1 VAIID
6 FRTQMGASSVWA
18 AQSGS
23 ADLLKAMTKYSIGGS
38 IVSSTLGNTCDFK
51 TGNDWISSEIKGQ
64 SRLLGCVVLNATH
77 VEESVEDM
85 HKYLGEKNFAGI
97 VLRSGISG
105 RHVTLD
111 ECSDILNAYRR
122 FNKLVLI
129 EAENREAVASAKQ
142 IAEYFKQCRII
153 MLAMGGDD
161 WMNAVA
167 AAEKVTN
174 LYLETSGNLNPN
186 KIKYA
191 FEKVG
196 PNRLVFGSNWPY
208 ADPALT
214 IGLIEDA
221 DISDA
226 DKKRIFETNAMRLLG
241 FERPAA

>member
-1 VAIID
+1 VPIID
-6 FRTQMGASSVWA
+6 LRTQMGTSTIWA

-23 ADLLKAMTKYSIGGS
+23 ADLLKAMTKYGFGGCV
-38 IVSSTLGNTCDFK
+38 VSSTLGNTCDFK
-51 TGNDWISSEIKGQ
+51 SGNDWISNEIKGQ
-64 SRLLGCVVLNATH
+64 QRFLGCVVVNATH
-77 VEESVEDM
+77 VEESIEDM

-97 VLRSGISG
+97 VLRSGIPG
-105 RHVTLD
+105 RHVTVD

-122 FNKLVLI
+122 FNKLVLV
-129 EAENREAVASAKQ
+129 EAENREAVAAARD
-142 IAEYFKQCRII
+142 IAEKFKQSRFV

-167 AAEKVTN
+167 AAEKTLN

-241 FERPAA
+241 FAKGQ